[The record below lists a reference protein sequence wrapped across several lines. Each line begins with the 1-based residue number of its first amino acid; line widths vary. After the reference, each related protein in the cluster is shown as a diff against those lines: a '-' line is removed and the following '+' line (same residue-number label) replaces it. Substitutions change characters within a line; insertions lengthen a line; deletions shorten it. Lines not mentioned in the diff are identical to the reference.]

1 MKYSTVAVA
10 AAYFASQVAAFP
22 AIADEIAR
30 AENEIND
37 NVKRQGAPDPGLGR
51 FNAKLQYV
59 SNKGA
64 HKFVAPNLAT
74 DARGPCPGL
83 NAMANHGYLPHNGV
97 GTHTDFIFGTNKGM
111 SHELVHQ
118 RRTNFFHSLRYGTRL
133 VWLLDHSGRYHRR

>member
-10 AAYFASQVAAFP
+10 AAIFGGQVFAFP
-22 AIADEIAR
+22 AIADEVAR
-30 AENEIND
+30 AEHAVSE

-97 GTHTDFIFGTNKGM
+97 GTHTDFITGTFKGM
-111 SHELVHQ
+111 L
-118 RRTNFFHSLRYGTRL
+118 RR
-133 VWLLDHSGRYHRR
+133 